1 MIFSISG
8 KKGSG
13 KDTAGKI
20 INILLN
26 SPQLNNEGVL
36 TYLRKDVISNKDW
49 QIKKFADKLKDIIC
63 LLIGCNRE
71 QVEDEKFKSKELGQE
86 WWYYKI
92 PKPGNQ
98 FELVDYNN
106 TDKSKEWIN
115 IADPRYLIKMTP
127 RLMLQLTGTQ
137 CGRQIIHPQIWVN
150 SLMAEYKLQPHN
162 GPTRDLK
169 YPNFIITDMRFP
181 NEMKAVEDRNG
192 ICIRI
197 NRNKK
202 PIRCNNCMNTYE
214 EDDLINIGED
224 YVPSCPKCNTDNYLM
239 EDYIDIEHE
248 SETALDNADF
258 QYTIENDGTIDELID
273 KVRRILQAE
282 FVEMKFYNN

>member
-1 MIFSISG
+1 MKNKINKDSTLREVLQIVGTELLREGFNENIHVASTMANI
-8 KKGSG
+8 
-13 KDTAGKI
+13 KDTD
-20 INILLN
+20 NI
-26 SPQLNNEGVL
+26 
-36 TYLRKDVISNKDW
+36 
-49 QIKKFADKLKDIIC
+49 
-63 LLIGCNRE
+63 
-71 QVEDEKFKSKELGQE
+71 
-86 WWYYKI
+86 
-92 PKPGNQ
+92 
-98 FELVDYNN
+98 
-106 TDKSKEWIN
+106 
-115 IADPRYLIKMTP
+115 
-127 RLMLQLTGTQ
+127 
-137 CGRQIIHPQIWVN
+137 
-150 SLMAEYKLQPHN
+150 
-162 GPTRDLK
+162 
-169 YPNFIITDMRFP
+169 IITDMRFP
-181 NEMKAVEDRNG
+181 NEMKAVEERNG

-258 QYTIENDGTIDELID
+258 QYTIDNNGTINELID